1 MKKLSFASSA
11 LVSPRVLLGV
21 ALVTLTSLLGGAG
34 CASRSLTA
42 LTIQPGIGLTC
53 VTQGVTAQFKAYG
66 TYTESNHAAA
76 TQDITDQVTW
86 SSTIPAVATV
96 DPSTG
101 LATGGPDI
109 GQTDILAT
117 AQGEFGNLTAT
128 SNIQVK
134 TGTECLTGSTSIAHA
149 PSISVIPANQ
159 TLSSAGDT
167 TRLLA
172 IGIAASGARSDD
184 VSRQVTWESSD
195 TSVATVDAA
204 GLVTAVGPGDV
215 TITARQKTADGNVVS
230 GTQTVHSLANGQDK

>member
-1 MKKLSFASSA
+1 MKNLSFASSA

-21 ALVTLTSLLGGAG
+21 GLVTLTSLLGGAG
-34 CASRSLTA
+34 CASRSLTG

-86 SSTIPAVATV
+86 SSSIPIVATI
-96 DPSTG
+96 DSTG
-101 LATGGPDI
+101 LALGGAGL

-117 AQGEFGNLTAT
+117 TQGEFGNLTAT
-128 SNIQVK
+128 SNIDVK
-134 TGTECLTGSTSIAHA
+134 TGTECLTGSSSIAHA
-149 PSISVIPANQ
+149 PSISVIPGNQ

-172 IGIAASGARSDD
+172 IGVYGAGARTSDL
-184 VSRQVTWESSD
+184 SRQVTWESSD
-195 TSVATVDAA
+195 TNVATVDAA